1 MYKRQLNYLSGEV
14 LGSLNI
20 ANTSGTVTAN
30 ALDGTNNLTVYS
42 LEIGASASFTA
53 PAGTLTVTGAIGSSN
68 AVNCDDEGTFIHSNG
83 TVDLSSSV
91 DQFMRGTNMNV
102 AWGSAGAGVG
112 FYNLTTSGSTGGSF
126 GKQIRDCD
134 VNVVNNLVIGSGT
147 TFSNE
152 GVNNS
157 LTVTKHI
164 DLTGTLNVNAA
175 GTMSTGTM
183 TLRDTSTLTNTGTI
197 TVTGNDKA
205 NSPTGS
211 GYNWR
216 NMETDGTAFVPSAGT
231 VHFVGTG
238 IANGYIVESRFF
250 DFIFDITGGG
260 DIQWLDAD
268 NNTMTIGGDCTIV
281 EGQLKRNAE
290 SDTLVVTGDVSIES
304 GGRLGDDDDTGPNTF
319 GSLTIA
325 SGGTYSATSGT
336 TTIKSATGTS
346 SNTLSNSGTF
356 THNNGKLYF
365 DLSVAN
371 GDGYHNILNSSTAG
385 LHTFY
390 DFEIKCDA
398 EYVAMMKSI
407 EVLGNYTVSGAN
419 AIRYESGNNTKTII
433 VHGLATTSNGQLGS
447 ADTTGLDT
455 TIPLEKRGWQF
466 LGGLDVTGG
475 TLKLGS
481 NQTVKVS
488 GLRNIGGTIT

>member
-1 MYKRQLNYLSGEV
+1 MTQYYSNATTTDFNVLSGWGINTDGTGANPAQFATHDFTQKHAKTLSAAVSVNGFKLDSGFTLTGAGFKITTTGE
-14 LGSLNI
+14 LGGRAI
-20 ANTSGTVTAN
+20 Y
-30 ALDGTNNLTVYS
+30 LDGTVSGFLD
-42 LEIGASASFTA
+42 LEI
-53 PAGTLTVTGAIGSSN
+53 
-68 AVNCDDEGTFIHSNG
+68 
-83 TVDLSSSV
+83 
-91 DQFMRGTNMNV
+91 QTN
-102 AWGSAGAGVG
+102 
-112 FYNLTTSGSTGGSF
+112 TTT
-126 GKQIRDCD
+126 I
-134 VNVVNNLVIGSGT
+134 
-147 TFSNE
+147 
-152 GVNNS
+152 
-157 LTVTKHI
+157 
-164 DLTGTLNVNAA
+164 VNAGSKA
-175 GTMSTGTM
+175 
-183 TLRDTSTLTNTGTI
+183 RDITINHTDCIALWEGNHTFRNI
-197 TVTGNDKA
+197 TVTLGKFE
-205 NSPTGS
+205 P
-211 GYNWR
+211 
-216 NMETDGTAFVPSAGT
+216 E
-231 VHFVGTG
+231 TG
-238 IANGYIVESRFF
+238 I
-250 DFIFDITGGG
+250 T
-260 DIQWLDAD
+260 
-268 NNTMTIGGDCTIV
+268 
-281 EGQLKRNAE
+281 
-290 SDTLVVTGDVSIES
+290 DTLTATGDVSVTET
-304 GGRLGDDDDTGPNTF
+304 LGIATWTGAATF
-319 GSLTIA
+319 GSLTIN
-325 SGGTYSATSGT
+325 SGGTYNATSGT